1 MYCSKCGNELPEGA
15 VLCDRCGDAAKQ
27 NFQNCVSYDYKAVN
41 LPERQAQ
48 EAEDVYRQLG
58 WELAERVSRVGAAK
72 LTFRRN
78 RKIANKEQLNRL
90 ERKLDD
96 SLDCERELQREKTK
110 LATSVA
116 ITIGT
121 LAALVFG
128 GGMCL
133 CLLYTELKLILAGC
147 VLGVVGAGIGLLAW
161 LAYRKIAKKKTA
173 EAEMKLE
180 KKRDEI
186 DLILDDARK
195 LV

>member
-1 MYCSKCGNELPEGA
+1 MFCSKCGNELPEGA
-15 VLCDRCGDAAKQ
+15 VLCGRCGDAAKQ
-27 NFQNCVSYDYKAVN
+27 NFQNCVSYDYKTVN

-58 WELAERVSRVGAAK
+58 WELTERVSRAGAAK
-72 LTFRRN
+72 LLFRRN
-78 RKIANKEQLNRL
+78 RKIENKEQLNRL

-96 SLDCERELQREKTK
+96 SLDCERELHREKTK

-161 LAYRKIAKKKTA
+161 CAYRKIAKKKTA